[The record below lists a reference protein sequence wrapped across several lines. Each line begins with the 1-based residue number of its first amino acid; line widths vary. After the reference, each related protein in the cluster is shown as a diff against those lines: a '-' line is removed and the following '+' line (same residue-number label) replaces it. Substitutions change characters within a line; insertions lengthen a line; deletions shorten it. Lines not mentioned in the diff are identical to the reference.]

1 MFKFTLKCWGGVDKN
16 LLAPPGGVDKNLLA
30 PQGGVDGNLL
40 AHPGGVNKKLLAP
53 PGGVNNNLLAPP
65 GGVDKNLLAPPKF
78 NHCMAALLC
87 CCLET
92 IIVANGP
99 AHGKAA
105 ECGGFKLIHQ
115 WYGVVG

>member
-40 AHPGGVNKKLLAP
+40 AHPGGVNKKL
-53 PGGVNNNLLAPP
+53 
-65 GGVDKNLLAPPKF
+65 F
-78 NHCMAALLC
+78 
-87 CCLET
+87 
-92 IIVANGP
+92 VANGP
-99 AHGKAA
+99 ADGISKGA